1 MKHGRGSIVLRGSF
15 AGKDAS
21 ALREIDGITRKV
33 TLELPQSRQE
43 EWAKRSAVV
52 S

>member
-1 MKHGRGSIVLRGSF
+1 MGVAAWCCEGVLQEKMLVHFG
-15 AGKDAS
+15 
-21 ALREIDGITRKV
+21 EIDGITRKV